1 MTIKSASVSVRTY
14 VGELIHSPLP
24 LRIYC
29 PELDSSYQLTTP
41 LDQKGNE
48 LQHGCKVRFTK
59 DHTGKAKVVEVL
71 D

>member
-14 VGELIHSPLP
+14 VGEIIYSPLP
-24 LRIYC
+24 LTIYC

-48 LQHGCKVRFTK
+48 LQCGYKVRFTK